1 MKPAQELGD
10 SERVISGSP
19 RPGELWECIDPKRA
33 CACKTPEAFTLNY
46 TSSFYRLA
54 KPFILLE
61 LVYAEDRS
69 LDVYDNQGAWK
80 VMTEMGVMYVQSTI
94 DSIAVKVEDATG

>member
-46 TSSFYRLA
+46 TSSFHRLT

-61 LVYAEDRS
+61 LVYGDEPAGDS
-69 LDVYDNQGAWK
+69 DPLCAWK
-80 VMTEMGVMYVQSTI
+80 VMTEMGVMYVQSTL
-94 DSIAVKVEDATG
+94 DYIATKVEDATG